1 MAAADSVSKVP
12 VYKLYGE
19 HEQWLTPDMV
29 HCESIADR
37 SKLHDWQ
44 IKLHQHHGL
53 IQLLYLRGGSAR
65 VCLDGEYFDMQPGQ
79 IVVVPQMCV
88 HGFKFAPNAIGHVV
102 TLALPLVH
110 KLTQDIGDAQ
120 AVPATPR
127 IYQVGEGDD
136 AGKMNMGFGSLHA
149 EYLGNGAHRNALME
163 AMLIAILVWLSRHE
177 AYASGEPAREGD
189 RGRQYFR
196 HFCQMIEEDYAG
208 QHSVEHYAGR
218 IGITAAYLN
227 VLCRQYVDQSALELI
242 HQRVVLAAKRNL
254 VYTSMTISVV
264 SYTLG
269 FSDPAYFT
277 RFFKRQVGL
286 SPKEF
291 RKRAATLLE

>member
-1 MAAADSVSKVP
+1 MATASNVP

-19 HEQWLTPDMV
+19 HKEWLTPDMV

-65 VCLDGEYFDMQPGQ
+65 VGLDGEYFDMRPGQ
-79 IVVVPQMCV
+79 IVIVPQMCV
-88 HGFKFAPNAIGHVV
+88 HGFKFDPDAVGHVV
-102 TLALPLVH
+102 TLAHPLVN
-110 KLTQDIGDAQ
+110 KLTQDIGDVRVAPTV
-120 AVPATPR
+120 AR
-127 IYQVGEGDD
+127 IYEVGEGDD
-136 AGKMNMGFGSLHA
+136 AARMTMAFSSLDA
-149 EYLGNGAHRNALME
+149 EYRGSGVHRNQLME

-177 AYASGEPAREGD
+177 PYASGDAPIEQD
-189 RGRQYFR
+189 RGRLYFQR
-196 HFCQMIEEDYAG
+196 FCQLIEQDYTR
-208 QHSVEHYAGR
+208 QYSVEHYAGR

-242 HQRVVLAAKRNL
+242 HQRVVLAAKRSL

-264 SYTLG
+264 SYMLG

-277 RFFKRQVGL
+277 RFFKREVGL
-286 SPKEF
+286 SPKAF
-291 RKRAATLLE
+291 RKQAATLLE

>member
-1 MAAADSVSKVP
+1 MATASNVP

-19 HEQWLTPDMV
+19 HKEWLTPDMV

-65 VCLDGEYFDMQPGQ
+65 VGLDGEYFTMRPGQ
-79 IVVVPQMCV
+79 IVIVPQMCV
-88 HGFKFAPNAIGHVV
+88 HGFKFDPDAIGHVV
-102 TLALPLVH
+102 TLAYPLAD
-110 KLTQDIGDAQ
+110 KLRQNIGDVRV
-120 AVPATPR
+120 VPSVAR
-127 IYQVGEGDD
+127 IYEVGGGD
-136 AGKMNMGFGSLHA
+136 AESWMSMAFASLDA
-149 EYLGNGAHRNALME
+149 EYRGSGAHRSQLME
-163 AMLIAILVWLSRHE
+163 SMLTAILVWLCRHE
-177 AYASGEPAREGD
+177 PYASGEAAAEQD
-189 RGRQYFR
+189 RGRRYFQR
-196 HFCQMIEEDYAG
+196 FCQLIEEDYTR
-208 QHSVEHYAGR
+208 QYSVEHYAGR

-227 VLCRQYVDQSALELI
+227 VLCRQYVAQSALDLI

-264 SYTLG
+264 SSMLG

-277 RFFKRQVGL
+277 RFFKREVGL
-286 SPKEF
+286 SPKAF
-291 RKRAATLLE
+291 RKQAATLLE